1 MKTIQILCLSALL
14 SFAIG
19 CKKDAPAEPTVEQQ
33 EQGTLPDATATDTVS
48 PAATDT
54 VAVDSMTTPKWLGN
68 YSGVLPC
75 GGDCKGIKTEITL
88 KAANAYTL
96 SSQAIG
102 RDAKPALYK
111 GTFYLDKATNI
122 VTLDAE
128 GDHLK
133 FKIIDDGADGMLQKL
148 DKFGADEQGGP
159 AARYFLHKVQ

>member
-1 MKTIQILCLSALL
+1 
-14 SFAIG
+14 
-19 CKKDAPAEPTVEQQ
+19 
-33 EQGTLPDATATDTVS
+33 
-48 PAATDT
+48 
-54 VAVDSMTTPKWLGN
+54 
-68 YSGVLPC
+68 VLPC

-88 KAANAYTL
+88 KADKTYAL

-111 GTFYLDKATNI
+111 GTYYLDKATNVI
-122 VTLDAE
+122 TLDAE

-159 AARYFLHKVQ
+159 PARYFLHKVQ